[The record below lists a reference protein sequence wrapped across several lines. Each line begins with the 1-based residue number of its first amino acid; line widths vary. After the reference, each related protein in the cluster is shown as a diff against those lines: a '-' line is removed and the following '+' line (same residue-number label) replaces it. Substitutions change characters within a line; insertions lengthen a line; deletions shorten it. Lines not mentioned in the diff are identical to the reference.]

1 MPSSYPI
8 QANLVS
14 TYDIGFFP
22 SDTAIH
28 HEDLTDVLTILDS
41 YQTPFFSGC
50 PKIRARDVVH
60 SWPVDTLAA
69 PSTAG
74 APDGVDFAGDVLTTP
89 VRLFNGTQIF
99 RRDVV
104 VSDRE
109 RAANPAGIKDMY
121 EHQIMKEFKVL
132 ARNCE
137 YSIFKST
144 ASVSGAASAI
154 VSGSESTLASNA
166 PYMAGLRGF
175 GITTGFA
182 SAGSATVFSPS
193 SDIHNIAQ
201 AMFTNG
207 AEPDSIWFPPG
218 MKTMFYASLS
228 AANVINLRNI
238 AADDKRMVANVDV
251 YESPFGQLFAV
262 ITDRFIPFGVGSG
275 AQGNASSFG
284 FFMGDRSMA
293 KLAFYRPPQHKE
305 MGKQG
310 DNTRGLL
317 LMECTL
323 ELTHPSAWG
332 FVSGFV
338 NPTTAPPNLVV

>member
-1 MPSSYPI
+1 MPLTYPLPN
-8 QANLVS
+8 NLVS

-41 YQTPFFSGC
+41 FQTPFFSGA

-60 SWPVDTLAA
+60 SWPIDTLAS

-74 APDGVDFAGDVLTTP
+74 APDGVDFNGDVLTTP

-99 RRDVV
+99 RRDVI

-109 RAANPAGIKDMY
+109 RAANPAGIRDMY

-132 ARNCE
+132 ARNFE
-137 YSIFKST
+137 YTTFKST

-154 VSGSESTLASNA
+154 VSGAESTNASNA
-166 PYMAGLRGF
+166 PYMAGIRGF
-175 GITTGFA
+175 AITTAGTTVAA
-182 SAGSATVFSPS
+182 SCVTADVVSLGGK
-193 SDIHNIAQ
+193 
-201 AMFTNG
+201 MFVNG
-207 AEPDSIWFPPG
+207 AEPDSVWFPPQG
-218 MKTMFYASLS
+218 KQEFYQNVAS
-228 AANVINLRNI
+228 AQGIINLRNI
-238 AADDKRMVANVDV
+238 AADDRRLVANVDV
-251 YESPFGQLFAV
+251 FESPFGQLFAI
-262 ITDRFIPFGVGSG
+262 ITDRFIPYGTAANTF
-275 AQGNASSFG
+275 AY
-284 FFMGDRSMA
+284 FMGDRSMA
-293 KLAFYRPPQHKE
+293 KIAFYRPPQHKE

-317 LMECTL
+317 LMEATL

-332 FVSGFV
+332 AVTAISGNNF
-338 NPTTAPPNLVV
+338 TNLVG